1 MLLSVVVLL
10 LPISAVTSTAL
21 RCTLSILFCRGGTRN
36 EPYALASRKELKS
49 RTRALWNLV
58 AAVVVA
64 DDFADA
70 SADASAAVVAARAM
84 HKHAHAHIHAGRQA
98 GRAALCD
105 VLSLRLPL
113 PVSLPL
119 RRAAPP
125 SLFACDP
132 STCDRLG
139 CIYLLL
145 DNNSSFGRQ
154 AASVAVAAAA
164 AAANEW
170 AWLSMCVCV
179 CVGLISA

>member
-10 LPISAVTSTAL
+10 LPISAVTSTAHS
-21 RCTLSILFCRGGTRN
+21 LSILFCRGGTRN

-84 HKHAHAHIHAGRQA
+84 HKHAHAHAHMQAGRQA

-113 PVSLPL
+113 PALPPSSP
-119 RRAAPP
+119 RRAALTLCLRSINMRPFGLH
-125 SLFACDP
+125 LFA
-132 STCDRLG
+132 
-139 CIYLLL
+139 
-145 DNNSSFGRQ
+145 FG
-154 AASVAVAAAA
+154 
-164 AAANEW
+164 
-170 AWLSMCVCV
+170 
-179 CVGLISA
+179 